1 MGKKRRREVKG
12 ENYKREAEERIKLLT
27 VERIFHGMMASEY
40 SIYDKLRH
48 LRYVP

>member
-12 ENYKREAEERIKLLT
+12 EDYKREAEERLKFLT
-27 VERIFHGMMASEY
+27 VERIFGDMMLVEY

>member
-12 ENYKREAEERIKLLT
+12 ENYKREAEERLKFLT
-27 VERIFHGMMASEY
+27 VERMFREMMVSEY
-40 SIYDKLRH
+40 SVYDKLRH

>member
-1 MGKKRRREVKG
+1 MGKKRRIEVKG
-12 ENYKREAEERIKLLT
+12 ENYKREAEERLKFLT
-27 VERIFHGMMASEY
+27 VERMFRGMVTSEY